1 MIVLL
6 YAAAHNSLSQSSECG
21 RIDRLRQNVRLLL
34 RRVAPLQFHLTGLHD
49 RLNEM
54 MFNIDV
60 LRLDVMIAFADT
72 LSDGRL
78 IITRDMGH
86 TRAGR

>member
-1 MIVLL
+1 MIFLL
-6 YAAAHNSLSQSSECG
+6 YAAAHHSFSQSNECG
-21 RIDRLRQNVRLLL
+21 RIDRLCQNVRLLL
-34 RRVAPLQFHLTGLHD
+34 RRVAPFQFHLAGLHD
-49 RLNEM
+49 RLNKM

-60 LRLDVMIAFADT
+60 LRFDVMIAFADT

-86 TRAGR
+86 TRT